1 MDCAVC
7 EWAEQRIECS
17 ASNAY
22 RIGNLSLCLVCF
34 LDKKVESNKT
44 IMLRNFYSIVGC
56 LFILIYSGCS
66 SETKTSTTTQDTVQ
80 VATGTRLLLPDP
92 DTTVNP
98 KNYSKVVGWE
108 EGEKPLAPDGFTV
121 SKFADGLD
129 NPRWAYVA
137 PNGDIFVVES
147 ATQADVKTKSEA
159 VLSGKDKSMNLG
171 SANRITLFRDT
182 NGDGQAELREVFLE
196 DLNQPFG
203 MLILGNSF
211 YVANTDGLMQFP
223 YEEGQT
229 QITAEGKK
237 ILDLPAGGYN
247 NHWTRNIIA
256 NNDGSKIYISVG
268 SGSNVGENGME
279 HEIRRAA
286 ILEINPDGSGE
297 RIYASG
303 LRNPVGMD
311 WAPGSGVLWTAVNE
325 RDGLGD
331 ELVPDYLT
339 GVQEE
344 GFYGWPYAYFGQNID
359 PRPGQ
364 APELVK
370 ETLVPDVPLVAH
382 SASLGLAFYDHT
394 AFPEKY
400 HNGAFVGQH
409 GSWNRTE
416 LVGYKV
422 VFVPFENGKPS
433 ADPEDFLTGFIK
445 DKENNEVYG
454 RPVGVTVLPDGALL
468 VMDDSSN
475 TIWRVSAE

>member
-1 MDCAVC
+1 MKKSLYTLSCCLIIAHFYACSSGNQHSETVVEDTV
-7 EWAEQRIECS
+7 EVNTGQRI
-17 ASNAY
+17 
-22 RIGNLSLCLVCF
+22 
-34 LDKKVESNKT
+34 
-44 IMLRNFYSIVGC
+44 
-56 LFILIYSGCS
+56 ILP
-66 SETKTSTTTQDTVQ
+66 Q
-80 VATGTRLLLPDP
+80 P

-108 EGEKPLAPDGFTV
+108 EGEMPRAPEGFTV

-129 NPRWAYVA
+129 NPRWAYVG

-147 ATQADVKTKSEA
+147 ATEADVKTQAEA
-159 VLSGKDKSMNLG
+159 TLSGKAKSMNMG

-182 NGDGQAELREVFLE
+182 DGDGQPDMRQVFLE
-196 DLNQPFG
+196 NLNQPFG

-229 QITAEGKK
+229 RITAPGKK
-237 ILDLPAGGYN
+237 IVELPAGGYN
-247 NHWTRNIIA
+247 NHWTRNLIA
-256 NNDGSKIYISVG
+256 NADGTKIYISVG

-279 HEIRRAA
+279 HEVRRAA
-286 ILEINPDGSGE
+286 ILEVNPDGSGE
-297 RIYASG
+297 RIFASG

-311 WAPGSGVLWTAVNE
+311 WAPGTDVLWTAVNE

-339 GVQEE
+339 GVQEG
-344 GFYGWPYAYFGQNID
+344 GFYGWPYAYFGDHID
-359 PRPGQ
+359 PRPGE

-370 ETLVPDVPLVAH
+370 KTIVPDVPLVAH
-382 SASLGLAFYDHT
+382 SASLGLAFYDHD

-400 HNGAFVGQH
+400 HNGAFIGQH

-422 VFVPFENGKPS
+422 VFIPFKDGQPIVE
-433 ADPEDFLTGFIK
+433 AEDFLTGFIK
-445 DKENNEVYG
+445 DKDNNEVHG
-454 RPVGVTVLPDGALL
+454 RPVGVTVLPDGSLL
-468 VMDDSSN
+468 VMDDAAN
-475 TIWRVSAE
+475 TVWRVSADQ